1 MQEAM
6 RFIQDNFKQVSV
18 LKERNGGLT
27 EIVIDAEK
35 AIFIRKTIPYTG
47 LPYRKLMKL
56 SCSLLPKVYY
66 AAEEDGK
73 TCVIEQYVDGR
84 NLQDV
89 LDREGALPE
98 TKVRSIG
105 LQLSDALEFLHG
117 QGIIHRDIKPSNI
130 ILKEDATLCLIDF
143 GAARIIKEGT
153 EQDTRILGT
162 PGFAPP
168 EQYGFA
174 ATDFRSDFYALG
186 MTLKALLGNG
196 YRGSLTETIRRCV
209 ELDPERRVGS
219 AKELRDLLQP
229 RWYDFLLQRGKRN
242 AVVALLV
249 LLVTGGVAFWNTQQP
264 AEQKLLEGV
273 AVTQAKNGAQSGSGE
288 ANKISATANDKVAAD
303 TADKE
308 KVTDSKEKG
317 VAAEN
322 KNSVAG
328 ADRKDADE
336 TNRSASSESQSAENA
351 AKAAPP
357 IVSSNKTDSVKEAA
371 SGRANAV
378 QFSGSN
384 WNVFQKTEQY
394 LGPKVANADKV
405 VYPSG
410 QWPRIMIQ
418 NNSDAPLKN
427 PQAVLYFNDFG
438 VVGSDFSVT
447 DYNNTTISSKLARK
461 GENGV
466 ARTVTLRYDGTVP
479 PHETYHLNL
488 FGGIGGLFK
497 TGANPSVRVVFSA
510 DNADAQEKSYTITIK

>member
-56 SCSLLPKVYY
+56 SCPLLPKVYY
-66 AAEEDGK
+66 AAEEEGR

-89 LDREGALPE
+89 LDREGTLPE
-98 TKVRSIG
+98 ATVRSIG
-105 LQLSDALEFLHG
+105 LQLCDALEFLHG

-130 ILKEDATLCLIDF
+130 IIKEDGSLCLIDF
-143 GAARIIKEGT
+143 GAARIIKDGT

-174 ATDFRSDFYALG
+174 ATDFRSDYYALG
-186 MTLKALLGNG
+186 MTLKALLGSE
-196 YRGSLTETIRRCV
+196 YRGSLTEAIRRCV

-219 AKELRDLLQP
+219 VQELRDLLQP
-229 RWYDFLLQRGKRN
+229 HWYDFLLQRGKRN
-242 AVVALLV
+242 AAIALLV
-249 LLVTGGVAFWNTQQP
+249 LLLAGGVAFWNGQP
-264 AEQKLLEGV
+264 DEQKLPEGV
-273 AVTQAKNGAQSGSGE
+273 AVTQDKN
-288 ANKISATANDKVAAD
+288 SAAVSEKKVA
-303 TADKE
+303 
-308 KVTDSKEKG
+308 
-317 VAAEN
+317 
-322 KNSVAG
+322 
-328 ADRKDADE
+328 
-336 TNRSASSESQSAENA
+336 
-351 AKAAPP
+351 PP
-357 IVSSNKTDSVKEAA
+357 VVSSNKSDSTKDIAA
-371 SGRANAV
+371 GRATAV
-378 QFSGSN
+378 QFTGSN
-384 WNVFQKTEQY
+384 WNVFKKTEQH
-394 LGPKVANADKV
+394 LGPRVANADKV
-405 VYPSG
+405 VYPPG

-418 NNSDAPLKN
+418 NNSAAPLKN

-438 VVGSDFSVT
+438 VVGSDFSAT
-447 DYNNTTISSKLARK
+447 DHAGKIISSKLAGK

-479 PHETYHLNL
+479 PHESYRLNL
-488 FGGIGGLFK
+488 FGGIAGLFK

-510 DNADAQEKSYTITIK
+510 DNADIQEKSYTIGVK

>member
-6 RFIQDNFKQVSV
+6 RFIQENFKRVSV

-35 AIFIRKTIPYTG
+35 AIFIRKTIPYAG

-56 SCSLLPKVYY
+56 AHPLLPKVYY
-66 AAEEDGK
+66 AAEDEGR

-98 TKVRSIG
+98 AKVRSIG
-105 LQLSDALEFLHG
+105 LQLCDALEFLHG
-117 QGIIHRDIKPSNI
+117 QGIIHRDIKPSNVI
-130 ILKEDATLCLIDF
+130 IKEDGSLCLIDF

-174 ATDFRSDFYALG
+174 ATDYRSDFYALG

-196 YRGSLTETIRRCV
+196 YRGSLTEAIRRCV

-219 AKELRDLLQP
+219 AKELRELLHP
-229 RWYDFLLQRGKRN
+229 RWYDFLLQSGKRK
-242 AVVALLV
+242 AAAGLVALL
-249 LLVTGGVAFWNTQQP
+249 LVGGVAFWNTQQP
-264 AEQKLLEGV
+264 AEQKLP
-273 AVTQAKNGAQSGSGE
+273 ADTVTTQGTSGSDKKE
-288 ANKISATANDKVAAD
+288 ESPLNKTTIPEKQTAGNAT
-303 TADKE
+303 
-308 KVTDSKEKG
+308 
-317 VAAEN
+317 
-322 KNSVAG
+322 NS
-328 ADRKDADE
+328 
-336 TNRSASSESQSAENA
+336 
-351 AKAAPP
+351 APP
-357 IVSSNKTDSVKEAA
+357 IVSSNKSDSAKKGVAVKADL
-371 SGRANAV
+371 V
-378 QFSGSN
+378 QFTGSN
-384 WNVFQKTEQY
+384 WNVFQKTEQH
-394 LGPKVANADKV
+394 LGPKVPNADKV
-405 VYPSG
+405 VYPPG
-410 QWPRIMIQ
+410 QWPQITVQ

-438 VVGSDFSVT
+438 VIGSDFSAA
-447 DYNNTTISSKLARK
+447 DYNNKIISSRLAGK

-466 ARTVTLRYDGTVP
+466 ARTVTLRYDGTVG
-479 PHETYHLNL
+479 PHETYRLNL
-488 FGGIGGLFK
+488 FGGIAGLFK

-510 DNADAQEKSYTITIK
+510 DNADNQEKSYTIEVK

>member
-6 RFIQDNFKQVSV
+6 RFIQKNFKRVSV

-35 AIFIRKTIPYTG
+35 AIFIRKTIPYAG

-56 SCSLLPKVYY
+56 AHPLLPKVYY
-66 AAEEDGK
+66 AAEDEGR

-98 TKVRSIG
+98 AKVRSIG
-105 LQLSDALEFLHG
+105 LQLCDALEFLHG

-130 ILKEDATLCLIDF
+130 IIKEDGSLCLIDF
-143 GAARIIKEGT
+143 GAARIVRDGI

-186 MTLKALLGNG
+186 MTLKSLLGNG
-196 YRGSLTETIRRCV
+196 YRGSLTEAIRHCV

-219 AKELRDLLQP
+219 AKELRNLLQS
-229 RWYDFLLQRGKRN
+229 RWYDFLLQSGKRN
-242 AVVALLV
+242 AVIALVV
-249 LLVTGGVAFWNTQQP
+249 LLLAGGVAFWNGQQP
-264 AEQKLLEGV
+264 AEQKLPEGT
-273 AVTQAKNGAQSGSGE
+273 AAIQDKNGALNKSGE
-288 ANKISATANDKVAAD
+288 ANQKD
-303 TADKE
+303 
-308 KVTDSKEKG
+308 
-317 VAAEN
+317 
-322 KNSVAG
+322 NS
-328 ADRKDADE
+328 E
-336 TNRSASSESQSAENA
+336 LNRSALSANQSVTNET
-351 AKAAPP
+351 KAVPP
-357 IVSSNKTDSVKEAA
+357 IVSSNKSNAEKENAA
-371 SGRANAV
+371 GRANAV
-378 QFSGSN
+378 QLSGSN
-384 WNVFQKTEQY
+384 WNVFQKTEQH

-405 VYPSG
+405 VYPPG
-410 QWPRIMIQ
+410 QWPQITVQ

-438 VVGSDFSVT
+438 VVGSDFST
-447 DYNNTTISSKLARK
+447 KDYADNIISSKLSGK

-466 ARTVTLRYDGTVP
+466 ARTVTLRYDGTVL
-479 PHETYHLNL
+479 PHESYRLNL
-488 FGGIGGLFK
+488 FGGIAGLFK

-510 DNADAQEKSYTITIK
+510 DNADAQERSYSIGVKY

>member
-6 RFIQDNFKQVSV
+6 RFIQENFKQVSV

-35 AIFIRKTIPYTG
+35 AIFIRKTVPYTG
-47 LPYRKLMKL
+47 LPYQNLMKL
-56 SCSLLPKVYY
+56 SCPLLPKVYY
-66 AAEEDGK
+66 AAEEEGR
-73 TCVIEQYVDGR
+73 TCVIEQYVDGK

-98 TKVRSIG
+98 AKVRGIG
-105 LQLSDALEFLHG
+105 LQLCDALEFLHG

-130 ILKEDATLCLIDF
+130 ITKEDGSLCLIDF
-143 GAARIIKEGT
+143 GAARIIKDGS

-186 MTLKALLGNG
+186 MTLKALLGNQYQG
-196 YRGSLTETIRRCV
+196 VLTEAVRRCV

-229 RWYDFLLQRGKRN
+229 RWYDFLLQHGKRN
-242 AVVALLV
+242 AVTALV
-249 LLVTGGVAFWNTQQP
+249 ILLAAGGIAFWNTQQP
-264 AEQKLLEGV
+264 AEQKLPEGTV
-273 AVTQAKNGAQSGSGE
+273 AGE
-288 ANKISATANDKVAAD
+288 ANQ
-303 TADKE
+303 KE
-308 KVTDSKEKG
+308 EGRSNRN
-317 VAAEN
+317 AL
-322 KNSVAG
+322 SVNQSSTN
-328 ADRKDADE
+328 E
-336 TNRSASSESQSAENA
+336 T
-351 AKAAPP
+351 KAVPP
-357 IVSSNKTDSVKEAA
+357 IVSSNKSDAAKETAA
-371 SGRANAV
+371 GKANAV

-384 WNVFQKTEQY
+384 WNVFQKTEQR
-394 LGPKVANADKV
+394 LGPRVPNADKV
-405 VYPSG
+405 VYPPG
-410 QWPRIMIQ
+410 QWPQVTIQ

-438 VVGSDFSVT
+438 VVGSDFSVK
-447 DYNNTTISSKLARK
+447 DHADRMISSRLSGK

-466 ARTVTLRYDGTVP
+466 ARTVTLRYEGTVP
-479 PHETYHLNL
+479 PHESYRLNL

-497 TGANPSVRVVFSA
+497 TGARPYVRVVFSA
-510 DNADAQEKSYTITIK
+510 DNADAQEKSYTIGVR